1 MDCSPERL
9 ERLVS
14 DEDVEFD
21 ADIAGPGVLAAFLV
35 TSLIALATLILA
47 FLTISVPER
56 LLNSGDD
63 VIAAGARRIYHRL
76 RFLNTKRPNTKPPKV
91 DQSRSERVHA
101 FMTFMVAISDQ
112 ILVSQASI
120 LIAALIIHDDIT
132 IYSSNIVIALGCL
145 ASTVHLGSFPFYID
159 RIKDHRTAKL
169 IRVLAMVA
177 GSGMLVFLL
186 VIQLSYTWDMESH
199 VYFICALRDYRMS
212 EEMAGMDVINLLI
225 GMFVPLAVLYGT
237 YEIIQLL
244 YRDQPVED
252 NPNEP
257 GSRGEPPHARQNR
270 SHLDD
275 QELSENGGIELQNLA
290 RLEDQANPE
299 SYRDTS
305 GIEVESQA
313 IVSILQLISD
323 SNREMMTDNEAGY
336 QHQRFIL
343 LRPRG
348 AKIQFRELLNE
359 IKESKRERLLNKW
372 LKLKA
377 LTILTSKRVSTRKLR
392 LLMRLT
398 DETWAFHQC
407 RGSFAWRLFWLWSGN
422 VYGIV
427 TIFISRAV
435 TTGMSGNPNTM
446 GFGQVVPLT
455 LLTLPIF
462 AAMEGRA
469 DYKQKLKSIDKAHA
483 DQAILETPVT
493 GNTRSQSR
501 HQSPAQRHNIPAK
514 REILR
519 IQTVQEILKKRSKDI
534 GYPEL
539 YDWLTGDDLASAPS
553 LQMGVALHVA
563 VMFMIATLLGFSM
576 AYGIASINI
585 TLIVLLFLLAARRL
599 IGLSLVVQDLGSCP
613 MILDH
618 LGCSNHLTRQQL
630 GSHGERMAIGQA
642 TGDAGE
648 DIEEEEGQE
657 A

>member
-56 LLNSGDD
+56 LLNSGDY
-63 VIAAGARRIYHRL
+63 VIAAGARRIYQRL
-76 RFLNTKRPNTKPPKV
+76 RAKFPNTKRPNTRLPRV
-91 DQSRSERVHA
+91 DQSRSERTHA
-101 FMTFMVAISDQ
+101 FMAFMVAISDQ

-159 RIKDHRTAKL
+159 RIKDHSTAKL

-212 EEMAGMDVINLLI
+212 EEMAGADVINLLM

-252 NPNEP
+252 NANEP
-257 GSRGEPPHARQNR
+257 GSRDEPPVVPQNR
-270 SHLDD
+270 SDLND
-275 QELSENGGIELQNLA
+275 QQIPENGCIELQNLA

-299 SYRDTS
+299 NHGDPRD
-305 GIEVESQA
+305 IDVESQA
-313 IVSILQLISD
+313 IVSILQLISV
-323 SNREMMTDNEAGY
+323 SNIEMTTDNETDY
-336 QHQRFIL
+336 QYQRSIL
-343 LRPRG
+343 LKPRG

-359 IKESKRERLLNKW
+359 IKESKREKLLNKW

-377 LTILTSKRVSTRKLR
+377 LTILTSKIVSTREVGLFV
-392 LLMRLT
+392 RLT
-398 DETWAFHQC
+398 AEIWAFHQC
-407 RGSFAWRLFWLWSGN
+407 RGSFAWRLFWLWSG
-422 VYGIV
+422 
-427 TIFISRAV
+427 
-435 TTGMSGNPNTM
+435 MSGNPNKM

-455 LLTLPIF
+455 LLALPIF
-462 AAMEGRA
+462 AAMEGHA
-469 DYKQKLKSIDKAHA
+469 DYKQKLKSIEKTRA
-483 DQAILETPVT
+483 DQAIFEIPVT
-493 GNTRSQSR
+493 RNPRSQSGG
-501 HQSPAQRHNIPAK
+501 QSRAQRQDMPAE
-514 REILR
+514 RGIAS
-519 IQTVQEILKKRSKDI
+519 IQTVQEMLKKRSKDI

-539 YDWLTGDDLASAPS
+539 YTWVIGGDLTDTPS
-553 LQMGVALHVA
+553 LQMGVAVHA
-563 VMFMIATLLGFSM
+563 VIMFTITTLLGFLM
-576 AYGIASINI
+576 AYGIANFNI

-599 IGLSLVVQDLGSCP
+599 TGLLLGFQDLRSCP

-618 LGCSNHLTRQQL
+618 LGSWNHSSQQQL
-630 GSHGERMAIGQA
+630 GSHGERMAISQA
-642 TGDAGE
+642 TGDAEENIE
-648 DIEEEEGQE
+648 DEEGQE